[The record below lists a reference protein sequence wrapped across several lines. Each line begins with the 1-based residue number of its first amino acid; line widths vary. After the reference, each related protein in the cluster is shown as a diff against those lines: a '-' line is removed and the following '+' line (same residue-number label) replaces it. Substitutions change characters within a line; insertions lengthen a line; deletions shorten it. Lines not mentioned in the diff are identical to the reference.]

1 MFILVYLFVVD
12 LEMEDECELGVQ
24 TIKIY
29 GESVG
34 VTSVPEE
41 AAKYL
46 AAEVTFHLKEII
58 QDASKVYLSFGG
70 AVSFHFLVYATWLS
84 SAADYA

>member
-1 MFILVYLFVVD
+1 
-12 LEMEDECELGVQ
+12 MEDECELGVQ

-58 QDASKVYLSFGG
+58 QDASKVHLSLKCCGFI
-70 AVSFHFLVYATWLS
+70 SFVVYATWLS
-84 SAADYA
+84 SAVDYA

>member
-1 MFILVYLFVVD
+1 
-12 LEMEDECELGVQ
+12 MEDECELGVQ

-58 QDASKVYLSFGG
+58 QDASKVYSSLKSCFFISFCSLCDMVI
-70 AVSFHFLVYATWLS
+70 VSS
-84 SAADYA
+84 

>member
-1 MFILVYLFVVD
+1 
-12 LEMEDECELGVQ
+12 MEDECELGVQ

-58 QDASKVYLSFGG
+58 QDASKVYPSPELLNKI
-70 AVSFHFLVYATWLS
+70 AIL
-84 SAADYA
+84 

>member
-1 MFILVYLFVVD
+1 
-12 LEMEDECELGVQ
+12 MEDECELGVQ

-58 QDASKVYLSFGG
+58 QDASKVYLLLWRCFISFCSLCDMVI
-70 AVSFHFLVYATWLS
+70 VSS
-84 SAADYA
+84 

>member
-1 MFILVYLFVVD
+1 
-12 LEMEDECELGVQ
+12 MEDECELGVQ

-34 VTSVPEE
+34 ISSVPEE

-46 AAEVTFHLKEII
+46 AAEVTFLLKEIV
-58 QDASKVYLSFGG
+58 QDASKVTNLNINKKSQKYFR
-70 AVSFHFLVYATWLS
+70 
-84 SAADYA
+84 

>member
-1 MFILVYLFVVD
+1 
-12 LEMEDECELGVQ
+12 MEDECELGVQ

-58 QDASKVYLSFGG
+58 QDASKVKRSLGD
-70 AVSFHFLVYATWLS
+70 AVLFDFVVYATWIS
-84 SAADYA
+84 SATDNA

>member
-1 MFILVYLFVVD
+1 
-12 LEMEDECELGVQ
+12 MEDECELGVQ

-58 QDASKVYLSFGG
+58 QDASKVKRSLGDAVLFGFI
-70 AVSFHFLVYATWLS
+70 VHATWIS
-84 SAADYA
+84 SAAGNA

>member
-1 MFILVYLFVVD
+1 
-12 LEMEDECELGVQ
+12 MEDECELGVQ

-58 QDASKVYLSFGG
+58 QDASKVLLIG
-70 AVSFHFLVYATWLS
+70 
-84 SAADYA
+84 